1 MKKIELIWREI
12 LEKSLTVNTFEQM
25 KLAQKFHFSTSTVH
39 AAIRPLRLIGAV
51 SVSGR
56 NFRVTDWEKILMFWA
71 THRNL
76 AKDILFQTHIDLPV
90 MEVEGLIDNNTI
102 YGAYSAARHLLG
114 SAPSEYE
121 KVYVYAASPA
131 VLIKRFPENKRQAN
145 FFVLKAD
152 RFLKNYGQTTPVSQT
167 FVDLWNLPD
176 WYAADFSRALKE
188 KFYAKL
194 L

>member
-1 MKKIELIWREI
+1 MIWREI
-12 LEKSLTVNTFEQM
+12 LEKSPADNTFEQM
-25 KLAQKFHFSTSTVH
+25 KLAEKFHFSTSTVH
-39 AAIRPLRLIGAV
+39 AAITPLRSIGAV
-51 SVSGR
+51 NVTGR
-56 NFRVTDWEKILMFWA
+56 NFRVIDWEKILMFWA
-71 THRNL
+71 TRRNL
-76 AKDILFQTHIDLPV
+76 AKDIIFRTYVDLPV
-90 MEVEGLIDNNTI
+90 MEIEGLIDNNTI

-121 KVYVYAASPA
+121 KVYVYAVSPEI
-131 VLIKRFPENKRQAN
+131 LTKRFPENKGEAN

-152 RFLKNYGQTTPVSQT
+152 RFLESYGKTTPVSQT

-176 WYAADFSRALKE
+176 WYATDFSRALKE